1 MVFWLIKDGEKT
13 GPFED
18 YTLREMI
25 RAGEVTA
32 ESKVWH
38 EGADGWMAAATVSI
52 LAKEFE
58 KKEAVPPPL
67 PIIIPPFLAW
77 RRLGARVFD
86 FFLYMLILFS
96 AMKLMGLNLIPDPEG
111 EPSLWIF
118 IGNLLPVILMEA
130 ALISSL
136 GFTPGKWL
144 LGLRVESI
152 LGHKLPTGH
161 GFVRSLRVW
170 ILGMGMMQPLL
181 IIIGHA
187 VTLWFG
193 LKKGAPLWDLQ
204 GGYCVRG
211 RKIGSVNLVV
221 FWLAL
226 AAVLSLTVVLAWP
239 ELEPL
244 VAAEMAAQQKK

>member
-1 MVFWLIKDGEKT
+1 MVFWLIKDGEKA

-38 EGADGWMAAATVSI
+38 EGAEGWMAASTVSI
-52 LAKEFE
+52 LANEFE
-58 KKEAVPPPL
+58 KKEALPPPL

-77 RRLGARVFD
+77 RRFGARVFD
-86 FFLYMLILFS
+86 YFLYLLIL
-96 AMKLMGLNLIPDPEG
+96 KLMGVNVLPDPNV
-111 EPSLWIF
+111 EPSPFLF
-118 IGNLLPVILMEA
+118 IGRLLPVILMEA
-130 ALISSL
+130 ALVSSV

-152 LGHKLPTGH
+152 LGHKLTTGH

-170 ILGMGMMQPLL
+170 ILGMGMMHHLLL
-181 IIIGHA
+181 ILGHA

-193 LKKGAPLWDLQ
+193 LKKGAPIWDLQ

-211 RKIGSVNLVV
+211 RQIRQTHLVV

-226 AAVLSLTVVLAWP
+226 VAVFTLTMVLAWP
-239 ELEPL
+239 EIEPL
-244 VAAEMAAQQKK
+244 VAAEIAAQEKK